1 MRKIDNYGQIIRAKR
16 QNKNIKA
23 INLAK
28 ELGITPAYL
37 SLIESN
43 QRKPDGDLLLRIQ
56 DILELQREDL
66 TKKTDPDLETRT
78 QEVVKISTRK
88 IYNYGQII
96 RAKRQNKNIKAINL
110 AKELGITPAYLS
122 LIESNQRKPDGD
134 LLLRIQDI
142 LELQRE
148 DLTKKTDPDLE
159 TRTQEV
165 VKISLLED
173 LDIRSDEVQE
183 IVQLNPKIAKA
194 LIKLGIDHKN
204 KELELGQKVENKIY
218 KGSTT
223 FPGEIVSDFI
233 QKFEN
238 YFPKLE
244 EFSTKIYEK
253 VKMNNRTRYLSL
265 CSYLEKNHNIIVR
278 DILPKKDKPFTKI
291 FFPEKKEFYMSDAL
305 NLETK
310 KLFAAA
316 LVAQLEADDIIEEYL
331 DDFSFPSEPSRK
343 VTKVALLNYAGAAII
358 MPYEIFFNEC
368 VKKHRYDLELLQ
380 STFAVSF
387 EQVCHRVTCL
397 NNPDPKLRGIP
408 LHMIRVDRSG
418 NVSKRFSLSGIELP
432 RLSGACP
439 KWNVYSAFSN
449 PGKISAAVSKM
460 TDGERYVC
468 IARTVEKGI
477 SKYGEEKGL
486 LSIGLGCQ
494 IKYAKDFVY
503 ADGLNLSDEKT
514 ESKIGVSCRKCDRL
528 DCSQRAFP
536 PDTQSYDVNINQRGV
551 SIFVNE

>member
-1 MRKIDNYGQIIRAKR
+1 MRKIYDYGQIIRAKR
-16 QNKNIKA
+16 QSKNVKA
-23 INLAK
+23 VDLAK

-56 DILELQREDL
+56 DLLELQKEDL
-66 TKKTDPDLETRT
+66 TKRSDPDLE
-78 QEVVKISTRK
+78 S
-88 IYNYGQII
+88 
-96 RAKRQNKNIKAINL
+96 
-110 AKELGITPAYLS
+110 
-122 LIESNQRKPDGD
+122 
-134 LLLRIQDI
+134 
-142 LELQRE
+142 
-148 DLTKKTDPDLE
+148 
-159 TRTQEV
+159 RTQEV

-183 IVQLNPKIAKA
+183 IVRLNPKIAKA
-194 LIKLGIDHKN
+194 LIKLGVDHKN
-204 KELELGQKVENKIY
+204 KEQELGENIEKKIY
-218 KGSTT
+218 EGGTT

-238 YFPKLE
+238 YFPRLE
-244 EFSTKIYEK
+244 EFATKIYEK

-265 CSYLEKNHNIIVR
+265 CNYLKEKHKIIVK
-278 DILPKKDKPFTKI
+278 DVLPLENKPFSKI
-291 FFPEKKEFYMSDAL
+291 FFPEKREFHLSDLL

-310 KLFAAA
+310 KLYTAA
-316 LVAQLEADDIIEEYL
+316 LVAQLEADEIIEEYL
-331 DDFSFPSEPSRK
+331 NEFSFPSKASKK
-343 VTKVALLNYAGAAII
+343 VSKVALLNYTGAAII

-397 NNPDPKLRGIP
+397 NNPNSKLRGIP

-460 TDGERYVC
+460 TDGEKYVC

-503 ADGLNLSDEKT
+503 ADRLNLNDEKS

-536 PDTQSYDVNINQRGV
+536 PDTENYDVNINQRGV
-551 SIFVNE
+551 

>member
-1 MRKIDNYGQIIRAKR
+1 MRKIYDYGQIIRAKR
-16 QNKNIKA
+16 QSKNVKA
-23 INLAK
+23 VDLAK

-56 DILELQREDL
+56 DLLELQKEDL
-66 TKKTDPDLETRT
+66 TKRSDPDLE
-78 QEVVKISTRK
+78 S
-88 IYNYGQII
+88 
-96 RAKRQNKNIKAINL
+96 
-110 AKELGITPAYLS
+110 
-122 LIESNQRKPDGD
+122 
-134 LLLRIQDI
+134 
-142 LELQRE
+142 
-148 DLTKKTDPDLE
+148 
-159 TRTQEV
+159 RTQEV

-183 IVQLNPKIAKA
+183 IVRLNPKIAKA

-204 KELELGQKVENKIY
+204 KEQELGENIEKKIY
-218 KGSTT
+218 EGGTT

-238 YFPKLE
+238 YFPRLE
-244 EFSTKIYEK
+244 EFATKIYEK

-265 CSYLEKNHNIIVR
+265 CNYLKEKHKIIVK
-278 DILPKKDKPFTKI
+278 DVLPLENKPFSKI
-291 FFPEKKEFYMSDAL
+291 FFPEKKEFHLSDLL

-310 KLFAAA
+310 KLYTAA
-316 LVAQLEADDIIEEYL
+316 LVAQLEADNIIEEYL
-331 DDFSFPSEPSRK
+331 NEFSFPSKASKK
-343 VTKVALLNYAGAAII
+343 VSKVALLNYTGAAII

-397 NNPDPKLRGIP
+397 NNPNSKLRGIP

-449 PGKISAAVSKM
+449 PGKRSAAVSKM
-460 TDGERYVC
+460 TDGEKYVC

-503 ADGLNLSDEKT
+503 ADRLNLNDEKS

-528 DCSQRAFP
+528 NCSQRAFP
-536 PDTQSYDVNINQRGV
+536 PDTENYDVNINQRGV
-551 SIFVNE
+551 SIFVNV